1 MTTKILSAPYA
12 VTFLSATPVP
22 AWSRSP
28 ERLRS
33 PRRGASSFGE
43 VRLHQSP
50 LIPNK
55 TNSNKLFK
63 TDF

>member
-33 PRRGASSFGE
+33 PRRAAPRCEFL
-43 VRLHQSP
+43 R
-50 LIPNK
+50 
-55 TNSNKLFK
+55 
-63 TDF
+63 

>member
-12 VTFLSATPVP
+12 VTFLVATPVP

-33 PRRGASSFGE
+33 PRRAA
-43 VRLHQSP
+43 VRVPSV
-50 LIPNK
+50 K
-55 TNSNKLFK
+55 SACTNRR
-63 TDF
+63 